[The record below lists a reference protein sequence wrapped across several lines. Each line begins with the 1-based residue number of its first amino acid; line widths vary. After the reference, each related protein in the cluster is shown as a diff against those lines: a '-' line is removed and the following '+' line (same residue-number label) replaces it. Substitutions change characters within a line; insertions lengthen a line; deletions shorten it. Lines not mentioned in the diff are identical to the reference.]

1 MHTTGYHSLAGAQ
14 NLLQAIVGA
23 GFEEV
28 AGTESVNKDIK
39 VAAGSEKQILSST
52 WMAGEDR
59 SSMPWSLADAHGVCV
74 LCLSYVCVLCLH
86 VLCVL
91 YACCVWYVRVAGP
104 SGWSVHLYACQLGDN

>member
-59 SSMPWSLADAHGVCV
+59 SSMLWSLGDAHGVCV
-74 LCLSYVCVLCLH
+74 LSVCYVCM
-86 VLCVL
+86 LCVHVVCV
-91 YACCVWYVRVAGP
+91 CCVHVVFGMC
-104 SGWSVHLYACQLGDN
+104 V